1 MAIEL
6 DLSAAGANDR
16 SGRSDSQNRRGL
28 EVFTIEKPRNIM
40 LRRRDP
46 LLAVS
51 ASGVAAA
58 ASATS
63 IGSTRSSALLR
74 RDKRKPQ
81 YQASSPE
88 VQTFYL
94 VNRYPGK

>member
-1 MAIEL
+1 MIGFIMEQ
-6 DLSAAGANDR
+6 R
-16 SGRSDSQNRRGL
+16 
-28 EVFTIEKPRNIM
+28 RNIM
-40 LRRRDP
+40 LRRRDL

-58 ASATS
+58 ASMTS
-63 IGSTRSSALLR
+63 IGSTRSDALLK

-81 YQASSPE
+81 YQSSSAE
-88 VQTFYL
+88 VQTFYR